1 MESNEQLDEKFDEK
15 KPKKKGKGLKIT
27 LIIIAL
33 VIIVLALLYLFV
45 FSQPQYVFSRV
56 IDKVLSADLEDYDT
70 VKFDAEAR
78 VAIKAEDASI
88 QQELNEFEKGSLSI
102 GGQLDY
108 TNKNGM
114 ASLGLNYEN
123 EEVVNLK
130 AYYIDEEMY
139 LSLGELFEKYIKV
152 DLSEEQEKTVKEALD
167 TVTSKEE
174 RETGQKVVKIVRDEL
189 KTQIKEQ
196 GEFDKKQTTINI
208 ADEEKSV
215 TKSILTLSEKQLIDL
230 LSNMC
235 LNLSENDEFLGCFVE
250 SPKEELQTIIDELK
264 EIEVNNDNSIE
275 ISIYTAGILREIV
288 GVDIEINSA
297 SDGIITMSVVKESEG
312 MYSFKISVETS
323 SAKVDLIK
331 GKIEIRKN
339 KDTESEQEGE
349 TLVTAEIE
357 NVGAITVT
365 VDYSLEYNNE
375 IEKIDVSNSVSIGNV
390 TQRDSQDIQKRLM
403 ERPLIGDLIKSLLD
417 DYSEENGDN
426 ITGDE
431 PINNMMFDE
440 PPYIMDVPDAE

>member
-1 MESNEQLDEKFDEK
+1 MESVEQVNEEFNEK
-15 KPKKKGKGLKIT
+15 KHKKKWIKII

-33 VIIVLALLYLFV
+33 IIIVLALLYFFV
-45 FSQPQYVFSRV
+45 FSKPQYVFSRA

-78 VAIKAEDASI
+78 VAIKAEDSNM
-88 QQELNEFEKGSLSI
+88 QQLNEFEKGSLSI

-108 TNKNGM
+108 TNKKGM
-114 ASLGLNYEN
+114 ANLSLNYDN
-123 EEVVNLK
+123 NEVVNLT

-139 LSLGELFEKYIKV
+139 VSLGDLFEKYIKV
-152 DLSEEQEKTVKEALD
+152 DLSEEQEKTFKEALD

-174 RETGQKVVKIVRDEL
+174 RKTGQKVVKIVRDEL
-189 KTQIKEQ
+189 KSQIKEQ
-196 GEFDKKQTTINI
+196 GEFDKKQTTI
-208 ADEEKSV
+208 DVTGEEKSV
-215 TKSILTLSEKQLIDL
+215 TKSTLILSQKQLIDII
-230 LSNMC
+230 SNMC

-264 EIEVNNDNSIE
+264 EIKVNNDNSIK
-275 ISIYTAGILREIV
+275 ISIYTSGILNEVVGADLEIY
-288 GVDIEINSA
+288 SA
-297 SDGIITMSVVKESEG
+297 SDETIIISLVKENEDV
-312 MYSFKISVETS
+312 YSFKISAKTS
-323 SAKVDLIK
+323 SLKIDAIK
-331 GKIEIRKN
+331 GKIEIRKD

-375 IEKIDVSNSVSIGNV
+375 IDEIDVSNSVSIGNV
-390 TQRDSQDIQKRLM
+390 TQRDSQVIQRKLM
-403 ERPLIGDLIKSLLD
+403 ERPLIGDLIKSLLGD
-417 DYSEENGDN
+417 SSEENGDN

-431 PINNMMFDE
+431 PINDMMFDD
-440 PPYIMDVPDAE
+440 PPYITDVPDV